1 MYDKNAATF
10 KGFMAKLYIDMIYVK
25 TQSKLQGHFL
35 WSAFSHKSFWN
46 LKKKSIAY
54 KEYKFKG

>member
-25 TQSKLQGHFL
+25 TQSKLQGNLL
-35 WSAFSHKSFWN
+35 WLFVESIQSQKLLE
-46 LKKKSIAY
+46 LKKK
-54 KEYKFKG
+54 FHHL